1 MNSRDIPSEFRI
13 NLEDIPTIF
22 QLTMAQESQQETIEQ
37 LIVEL
42 EATNNNAKK
51 LSKIAYE
58 QSKLLEILFKRI
70 EKYENSRDRLRKA
83 A

>member
-1 MNSRDIPSEFRI
+1 LNSRDIPSEFRI

-70 EKYENSRDRLRKA
+70 EKYENSGNRLRKA

>member
-1 MNSRDIPSEFRI
+1 
-13 NLEDIPTIF
+13 
-22 QLTMAQESQQETIEQ
+22 MAQESQQETIEQ

-51 LSKIAYE
+51 LSRIAYE
-58 QSKLLEILFKRI
+58 QSKLLEILFKRV
-70 EKYENSRDRLRKA
+70 EKYENSRNRLRKA

>member
-70 EKYENSRDRLRKA
+70 EKYENSRNRLRKA

>member
-70 EKYENSRDRLRKA
+70 EKYENSRNRLRKTA
-83 A
+83 